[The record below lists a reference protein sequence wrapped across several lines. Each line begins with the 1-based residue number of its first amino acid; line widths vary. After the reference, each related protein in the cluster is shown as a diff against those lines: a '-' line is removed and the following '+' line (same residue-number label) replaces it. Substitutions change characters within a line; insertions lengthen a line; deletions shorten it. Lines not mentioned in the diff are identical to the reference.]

1 MHSTMWGGRDPGAQ
15 VLNGPELG
23 FLTVQW
29 TLVSPGSRVGLSDA
43 RGPLEV
49 GPWERHFPFGFPSA
63 SPGQQRERGFQRERL
78 QQQPCCPQT
87 ANFYAEKVISS
98 LEGRMLTDAEMQ
110 PNF

>member
-1 MHSTMWGGRDPGAQ
+1 MWGGRDPGAQ
-15 VLNGPELG
+15 LLNGPELG

-49 GPWERHFPFGFPSA
+49 GPWERHFPFSFPSA
-63 SPGQQRERGFQRERL
+63 SLGTTEREDSRGR
-78 QQQPCCPQT
+78 QQPCCPQT

>member
-63 SPGQQRERGFQRERL
+63 SPGQQRERIPEGET
-78 QQQPCCPQT
+78 PTT
-87 ANFYAEKVISS
+87 ALLPSDCKFLRRKSDLFSRRKNAYRCRNA
-98 LEGRMLTDAEMQ
+98 A
-110 PNF
+110 